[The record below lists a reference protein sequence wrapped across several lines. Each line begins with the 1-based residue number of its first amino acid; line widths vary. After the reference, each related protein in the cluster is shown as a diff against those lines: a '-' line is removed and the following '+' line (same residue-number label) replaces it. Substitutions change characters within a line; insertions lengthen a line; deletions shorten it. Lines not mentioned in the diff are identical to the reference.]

1 MICVL
6 ETAAGT
12 ARNQKHW
19 SEAAVRTAEQRS
31 DLDQRLRG
39 LSRRTLAESLGMYP
53 GTLQGW
59 EAGEH
64 KPV

>member
-1 MICVL
+1 M
-6 ETAAGT
+6 T
-12 ARNQKHW
+12 
-19 SEAAVRTAEQRS
+19 TAEQRS

-39 LSRRTLAESLGMYP
+39 LSRRTLAESLGVDP

-64 KPV
+64 KPVERNVEWSDGFLRTLALEGYG